1 MPENRSTL
9 SPWEKNTLI
18 RDTACFGAVA
28 GVEMIEF
35 FANLHFL
42 NMFLVLATSTI
53 TGIWGL
59 VLFFQKKEVI
69 NRPWKIALIVTAVD
83 GLIQGLLGIVLVL
96 LGQKPGTGTGLYY
109 LHYVYGAIVILA
121 LPVAYTYA
129 SKKVRTTIL
138 IFAIAALVIAAAA
151 ARAMMTGLNIGG

>member
-1 MPENRSTL
+1 
-9 SPWEKNTLI
+9 
-18 RDTACFGAVA
+18 
-28 GVEMIEF
+28 MIEF